1 MNIKEI
7 NQMLRD
13 MYQEFKINDDGS
25 LTCSL
30 RAASRLVNV
39 APSSLSRALNS
50 GVAPAQ
56 GKLSKFLTQ
65 QGFEGGAQ
73 VSWIENGIPDMAL
86 ASIMEY
92 FAYECQERYRSE
104 QAKLFCRA
112 YRTVGL
118 RTHVK
123 EQIGDKL
130 LVQKFNIP
138 TTIQGALRYAADQI
152 DKNEKLEAEKAELK
166 FENTE
171 LQTNL
176 LLSEQTIQE
185 QKEDIQTYKII
196 LDKSAHLTGKQLAD
210 SLEIPN
216 FGRNQLYKFLR
227 KIHVL
232 CDASTSPRFDK
243 ISKGYCG
250 VETRSYS
257 NTNNQTQISQKPI
270 FYFEGVKY
278 IIKKLHQYNVAIP
291 NHVTAEYVWEQN
303 NLIDEEDVA

>member
-1 MNIKEI
+1 
-7 NQMLRD
+7 
-13 MYQEFKINDDGS
+13 MYQEFRINDDGTV
-25 LTCSL
+25 TCSI
-30 RAASRLVNV
+30 RAASRLV
-39 APSSLSRALNS
+39 
-50 GVAPAQ
+50 GVSDIA
-56 GKLSKFLTQ
+56 LSKAFKTGADQSPSRLAQFLIQ
-65 QGFEGGAQ
+65 QGFEGANLL
-73 VSWIENGIPDMAL
+73 SFAENGIPDMAL

-112 YRTVGL
+112 YRSVGL

-138 TTIQGALRYAADQI
+138 TTRREFLEQLLESE
-152 DKNEKLEAEKAELK
+152 KENEKLK

-171 LQTNL
+171 LKSDL
-176 LLSEQTIQE
+176 LLSEETIKTQN
-185 QKEDIQTYKII
+185 EDLETYSVL
-196 LDKSAHLTGKQLAD
+196 LDKNAHLTGKELAD

-216 FGRNQLYKFLR
+216 FGRNKLFAFLR

-250 VETRSYS
+250 VETKSYS
-257 NTNNQTQISQKPI
+257 DNQNQTQISQKPI
-270 FYFEGVKY
+270 FYFTGVKY
-278 IIKKLHQYNVAIP
+278 IIKKLRQHNFAIP
-291 NHVTAEYVWEQN
+291 NHVTAEYIWEEN
-303 NLIDEEDVA
+303 NLITEEDLPLAN